1 MALRPAYWH
10 FQRFPSMSSS
20 KPPSGP
26 NAAADKDVQALL
38 LRLGC
43 PTPLHVLRTLF
54 LGNIASPRLDVSPM
68 APVAQAWGGE
78 MPEFASTAEVE
89 EVCGVLM
96 HGLWNRLSEHQSS
109 RNPFRLP
116 RFEVVGTRQV
126 LHDLARM
133 RAQELK
139 GFVDG
144 LFGTEDEM
152 LLPKKAHEALVAL
165 SELHTMFDGAAGLLS
180 DEAKPAPADE
190 LKALLRNLQQMTI
203 IADEQINKA
212 VQSCKRARGQRL
224 ETMATVMSR
233 KIAAIGS
240 DDGGVRDVTE
250 RDDDEPDFIESPLS
264 QSVTRNGVE
273 VQVEIYA
280 DSQGGWILE
289 IVDAE
294 NTSHVWDEHFET
306 DQQALTEAFRALDE
320 EPLEFLGRAADRPL
334 N

>member
-1 MALRPAYWH
+1 MPDAGRLTDFTPVSMAT
-10 FQRFPSMSSS
+10 S

-26 NAAADKDVQALL
+26 AASTDKDVQALL
-38 LRLGC
+38 QRLQC

-68 APVAQAWGGE
+68 APLAQAWGGE

-89 EVCGVLM
+89 EGFGVLV

-116 RFEVVGTRQV
+116 RFEVAGTRQAV
-126 LHDLARM
+126 HDLARM

-152 LLPKKAHEALVAL
+152 LLPKKAHEAVIAL
-165 SELHTMFDGAAGLLS
+165 SELHAMFDGAAGLLS

-203 IADEQINKA
+203 VADEQINKA
-212 VQSCKRARGQRL
+212 VQSCKRARGQRM

-233 KIAAIGS
+233 KIAAAGA
-240 DDGGVRDVTE
+240 DDSEVKDVTAL
-250 RDDDEPDFIESPLS
+250 DDDEPDFIESPLS

-273 VQVEIYA
+273 VRVEIYG

-294 NTSHVWDEHFET
+294 NTSHVWDEHFAT
-306 DQQALTEAFRALDE
+306 DQLALTEALRALDE

>member
-1 MALRPAYWH
+1 
-10 FQRFPSMSSS
+10 MSIS
-20 KPPSGP
+20 KPPAGP
-26 NAAADKDVQALL
+26 STTTDKDVQALL
-38 LRLGC
+38 LRLRC

-54 LGNIASPRLDVSPM
+54 LGNIASPRPDVSPM

-78 MPEFASTAEVE
+78 MPEFASKAEVE
-89 EVCGVLM
+89 EVFGVLVQ
-96 HGLWNRLSEHQSS
+96 GLWNRLSEQQST

-116 RFEVVGTRQV
+116 RFEVPTTREA

-133 RAQELK
+133 REQELK

-152 LLPKKAHEALVAL
+152 LLPKKAHEAVVAL
-165 SELHTMFDGAAGLLS
+165 SELHTMFDGAAGLLA
-180 DEAKPAPADE
+180 DAAKPAPADE

-233 KIAAIGS
+233 KFAATGE
-240 DDGGVRDVTE
+240 DDSVSE
-250 RDDDEPDFIESPLS
+250 RDGESELDFIDSPLS
-264 QSVTRNGVE
+264 QSVSRNGVE
-273 VQVEIYA
+273 VRVEIYG
-280 DSQGGWILE
+280 DSEGRWILE
-289 IVDAE
+289 VVDAE

-306 DQQALTEAFRALDE
+306 DHQALNAALRALDE

>member
-1 MALRPAYWH
+1 
-10 FQRFPSMSSS
+10 MSTS

-26 NAAADKDVQALL
+26 NAATDKDVQALL

-43 PTPLHVLRTLF
+43 QTPLHVLRALF

-89 EVCGVLM
+89 EVFGVLV

-116 RFEVVGTRQV
+116 RFEVAETRQA

-133 RAQELK
+133 RAQELM

-152 LLPKKAHEALVAL
+152 LLPKKAHEAVVVL
-165 SELHTMFDGAAGLLS
+165 SELHTMFEGAAGLLA
-180 DEAKPAPADE
+180 DEAKSARADD

-233 KIAAIGS
+233 KIATGA
-240 DDGGVRDVTE
+240 DDVGMQDITE
-250 RDDDEPDFIESPLS
+250 RDDDEPDFIESPLC
-264 QSVTRNGVE
+264 QSVTRSGVE
-273 VQVEIYA
+273 VRVEIYG
-280 DSQGGWILE
+280 DSQGAWILE
-289 IVDAE
+289 VVDAE
-294 NTSHVWDEHFET
+294 NTSHVWDEHFVT
-306 DQQALTEAFRALDE
+306 DQQALTEALRALDE